1 MNEKARKEL
10 AEDAL
15 NIALKFIQDQMG
27 ISEGDI
33 AGVYFCGELS
43 DQVQKIFAD
52 YIKHEQTM
60 RTKS

>member
-1 MNEKARKEL
+1 MNEKTRKEL

-15 NIALKFIQDQMG
+15 NVALKFIQDQMG

-52 YIKHEQTM
+52 YINYEQM
-60 RTKS
+60 IRSKS